1 MSHRDLGRLL
11 VKIAALII
19 IVSALTNLPTSLAR
33 LLVQNSNRGLLELI
47 GMTFAP
53 PSISLLAGFVMYL
66 WAGPIVDRTLFD
78 VSLGTSI
85 ASEEFR
91 ALEEIAVTLLGFFV
105 LIDGLG
111 EGAYYLGRWFLY
123 NDIAG
128 ARSAERLGIGPTE
141 LGGIMASVTRI
152 VLGVLLVL
160 LSRGVVTFRRK
171 LLVLRPMHSDL

>member
-19 IVSALTNLPTSLAR
+19 IVSALTSLPGSLAR
-33 LLVQNSNRGLLELI
+33 LLAQSSSHGLLELI

-53 PSISLLAGFVMYL
+53 ASISLLAGFTMYL
-66 WAGPIVDRTLFD
+66 WAGPIVDRTL
-78 VSLGTSI
+78 VAAPQVRRSGELRI
-85 ASEEFR
+85 
-91 ALEEIAVTLLGFFV
+91 LEEIALTLLGLYV
-105 LIDGLG
+105 LVDGLG

-123 NDIAG
+123 NDIVG
-128 ARSAERLGIGPTE
+128 AQSVDRLRMDSRE

-152 VLGVLLVL
+152 VLGVLLVF

-171 LLVLRPMHSDL
+171 LLVLRPMRSNG